1 MFAMLGASGVL
12 VKGSS
17 RPLDGDC
24 HLQHF
29 SSFDSLFIIHIATLC
44 ILTAY
49 LYMYPLVVDSSK
61 LTPCH
66 PLTPY
71 YSLAN

>member
-49 LYMYPLVVDSSK
+49 LYMS
-61 LTPCH
+61 PCC
-66 PLTPY
+66 
-71 YSLAN
+71 